1 MQHINT
7 ILERLHTDVRNLQIS
22 NAIESFHANV
32 YFEANTYITSKSIKK
47 KFNHFVFFNIVKK
60 MVCFNPFIF
69 FNLIFKQVFKKK
81 LHLSSHFMRHGSY
94 SV

>member
-1 MQHINT
+1 MQHTNT
-7 ILERLHTDVRNLQIS
+7 ILERLYTDVRNLQIS

-47 KFNHFVFFNIVKK
+47 RFNHFIFFNLVKK

-69 FNLIFKQVFKKK
+69 SILFSNKYLRKKYIY
-81 LHLSSHFMRHGSY
+81 HPTS
-94 SV
+94 